1 MTPAS
6 DLSRADNTRARL
18 LTAAVTA
25 FAAKGYHA
33 TTTRD
38 IAAAA
43 GMSPAALYIHHK
55 SKEELLYLIAV
66 TGNRAVLSALRACAA
81 RSDDPVTQLH
91 EMVHSLAVNHARDHT
106 MAAVINSQL
115 EALTPEHFAEIRAI
129 RRETTAEVLSVI
141 ERGVAVGVFD
151 TPDPKMATTA
161 LLSLSMDIAR
171 WYRDE
176 GRWTPEE
183 IGDRYAE
190 MALRMLGAT
199 RPAADLLRSEMWSAG
214 SGDAG

>member
-1 MTPAS
+1 MTPTS
-6 DLSRADNTRARL
+6 DLSRADSTRARL
-18 LTAAVTA
+18 LEAAVTA

-55 SKEELLYLIAV
+55 SKEELLYLIAA
-66 TGNRAVLSALRACAA
+66 TGNRAVLTAMRAIAA
-81 RSDDPVTQLH
+81 QSDDPVTQLH

-106 MAAVINSQL
+106 MARVINTQL
-115 EALTPEHFAEIRAI
+115 EALTPEHLTEIRAI
-129 RRETTAEVLSVI
+129 RRATTAEVLGVI
-141 ERGVAVGVFD
+141 ERGVTTGAFD
-151 TPDPKMATTA
+151 TPDPKIAATA

-183 IGDRYAE
+183 IATRYAE
-190 MALRMLGAT
+190 MALRMLGAQQPAH
-199 RPAADLLRSEMWSAG
+199 RPHN
-214 SGDAG
+214 